1 MSVIIPVSSIKEH
14 HVKEVTHVKTMQLIM
29 TKAKVE
35 HFGEESF
42 FLCLFLVF
50 IRHYLPLV
58 VGTASSYVPVNMFKR
73 HRSGDVK
80 NINIDP

>member
-1 MSVIIPVSSIKEH
+1 MK
-14 HVKEVTHVKTMQLIM
+14 LLM

-42 FLCLFLVF
+42 FLYIFLVF

-58 VGTASSYVPVNMFKR
+58 VGKASSYVPVNMLKR
-73 HRSGDVK
+73 HHEWDVK
-80 NINIDP
+80 NTNTDP